1 MTMTTLPIHAPAL
14 PKLWTLP
21 TAAFR
26 RAVHVLKVFAE
37 VYAEA
42 QQQAREAEKRYPFA
56 GW

>member
-1 MTMTTLPIHAPAL
+1 MTTLPIHAPAL

-21 TAAFR
+21 TTAFR
-26 RAVHVLKVFAE
+26 RAAHVLKVFAE